1 MSYIWVYD
9 NILKYSTPN
18 QTNSKYA
25 SYIGYSKNSNTDAS
39 NGGKYTTIQKY
50 NSFVEVNNYIKQQI
64 NIFESTFGTT
74 TNTNSIIGEVTI
86 SNYNKTMKTR
96 YYDLLIMQY
105 SFHDIM
111 NQLLNKYYGNNY
123 NNLLQTTNNYFN
135 YRDIITNGLDEINK
149 NDKSINYNTNLLLDS
164 TLYSTVLWTIL
175 AICLLYYVF
184 IKI

>member
-9 NILKYSTPN
+9 NILKYSTSN
-18 QTNSKYA
+18 QINSGYV
-25 SYIGYSKNSNTDAS
+25 SYIEYSNNPYPNTSD
-39 NGGKYTTIQKY
+39 KYTTIQKY

-74 TNTNSIIGEVTI
+74 TNTNSISEDITI
-86 SNYNKTMKTR
+86 NNYNKSMKQR
-96 YYDLLIMQY
+96 YYDLCFMQY
-105 SFHDIM
+105 SFYNIM
-111 NQLLNKYYGNNY
+111 NQLLKKYYGNDY

>member
-9 NILKYSTPN
+9 NILKYSTSN
-18 QTNSKYA
+18 KSNSDYV
-25 SYIGYSKNSNTDAS
+25 SYIGYSNNSNTNA
-39 NGGKYTTIQKY
+39 NNKYNTIQKY

-74 TNTNSIIGEVTI
+74 TNTNSISEDITI
-86 SNYNKTMKTR
+86 NNYNKSMKQR
-96 YYDLLIMQY
+96 YYDLIIMQY
-105 SFHDIM
+105 SFYNIM
-111 NQLLNKYYGNNY
+111 SQLLKKYYGNDY
-123 NNLLQTTNNYFN
+123 NNLLQTANNYFN
-135 YRDIITNGLDEINK
+135 YREIITNGLDEIN
-149 NDKSINYNTNLLLDS
+149 NNNKSINYNTNLLLDS